1 LTQTLPGSR
10 GAHEGPAAAVRDA
23 DLVNF
28 RDFGGLPSRHGGVVS
43 GDRLYRSG
51 HFARASARTIARLES
66 MSFTVI
72 ADLRLTSER
81 MEQPGA
87 WPDHSAAHVF
97 CLQGDVGD
105 DAPHLAL
112 LRARQFD
119 FASIDRFYADFYR
132 NIPFDPLYKPLFGA
146 VLRAVAS
153 TTGRTL
159 IYCSVGK
166 DRTGMLAAL
175 IQHALGV
182 PPELIVADYMK
193 SREADGIDA
202 IVPEIQQRLRMRLA
216 QEVEASLAR
225 KMLGVEE
232 NYLRGAID
240 EIERRYSS
248 MDRYLEDLG
257 LTQLLREQMRERLIV
272 R

>member
-1 LTQTLPGSR
+1 MT
-10 GAHEGPAAAVRDA
+10 HETSTGRPKNPRPAALVRDRE
-23 DLVNF
+23 LVNF
-28 RDFGGLPSRHGGVVS
+28 RDFGDLPSRYGGLVAA
-43 GDRLYRSG
+43 DRLYRSG
-51 HFARASARTIARLES
+51 HFARASAPTIARLEG

-87 WPDHSAAHVF
+87 WPDHAAAQIF
-97 CLQGDVGD
+97 CLRGDVGD

-112 LRARQFD
+112 LKARQFD
-119 FASIDRFYADFYR
+119 FDSIDRFYADFYR

-153 TTGRTL
+153 TAGRAL

-166 DRTGMLAAL
+166 DRTGMLVAL

-202 IVPEIQQRLRMRLA
+202 IVPEIQQRLRKRLA
-216 QEVEASLAR
+216 QEVEPELAK

-232 NYLRGAID
+232 DYLRGAID
-240 EIERRYSS
+240 EIERRCRS

-257 LTQLLREQMRERLIV
+257 LTQILREQMRERLIV

>member
-1 LTQTLPGSR
+1 
-10 GAHEGPAAAVRDA
+10 
-23 DLVNF
+23 LVNF
-28 RDFGGLPSRHGGVVS
+28 RDFGGLPSRYGGVVA

-51 HFARASARTIARLES
+51 HFARASTATIARLAG

-81 MEQPGA
+81 MEQPGT
-87 WPDHSAAHVF
+87 WPDKAAAHVL

-105 DAPHLAL
+105 DAPHMAL
-112 LRARQFD
+112 LKARQFD
-119 FASIDRFYADFYR
+119 FDSIDRFYSDFYR

-146 VLRAVAS
+146 VLRAVAA

-159 IYCSVGK
+159 IYCSAGK
-166 DRTGMLAAL
+166 DRTGVLAAL
-175 IQHALGV
+175 TQHALGV

-202 IVPEIQQRLRMRLA
+202 IVPEIQQRLRKRLA
-216 QEVEASLAR
+216 QEVAPELAK

-232 NYLRGAID
+232 DYLRGAID
-240 EIERRYSS
+240 AIERRYRS
-248 MDRYLEDLG
+248 MDGYLEDLG